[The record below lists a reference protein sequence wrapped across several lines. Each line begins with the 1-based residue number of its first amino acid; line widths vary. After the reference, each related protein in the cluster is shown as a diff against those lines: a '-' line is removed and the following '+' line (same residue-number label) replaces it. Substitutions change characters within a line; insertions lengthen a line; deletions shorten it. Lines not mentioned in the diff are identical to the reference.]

1 MSAYTRDFDET
12 KYMTFLIKN
21 DELLKNYKKFV
32 KKLKIV
38 SKKTL
43 IVNLYRMK
51 HLKIKIKSY
60 NGKININ
67 FHNNKASE

>member
-1 MSAYTRDFDET
+1 MSTYTRDFDET

-51 HLKIKIKSY
+51 
-60 NGKININ
+60 
-67 FHNNKASE
+67 ASKN